1 LVESLAL
8 ADEVVIAGVFFK
20 TTDALKPEE
29 RLDVERVVADL
40 NACGVTAVQ
49 LPDVA
54 AILSTIIP
62 KLAAGD
68 VLAIL
73 SNGGFDGIY
82 EKLPA
87 ALQLHAG
94 KLCGS

>member
-1 LVESLAL
+1 
-8 ADEVVIAGVFFK
+8 VIAGVFFK
-20 TTDALKPEE
+20 TTDPLKPEE
-29 RLDVERVVADL
+29 RLDVDRVVADL
-40 NACGVTAVQ
+40 NARGVAAVE

-54 AILSTIIP
+54 AILSSVIP
-62 KLAAGD
+62 RLAAGD

-73 SNGGFDGIY
+73 SNGGFDDIY

-87 ALQLHAG
+87 ALQLHVG